1 MLLEKAIQKNAIIYL
16 QTGSGKT
23 YIAVMLIKEYQASLE
38 NRLDSGGK
46 RTVFLAVTVPLI
58 IQQANYIRMHC
69 HLNVGEYY
77 GSKTIDDKV
86 IDLWDKDIWANELE
100 ANQILVMTP
109 QILVDLIQHAF
120 LDMNQI
126 NLLIF
131 DECHHAIGNHPY
143 SQLLQ
148 LYHNNDSKNKNIRI
162 LGMTASIVQRKCSLS
177 TFKSHFVKLEKKF
190 K

>member
-1 MLLEKAIQKNAIIYL
+1 MLLEKVIEKNGIIYL

-23 YIAVMLIKEYQASLE
+23 YIAVMLIKENLEILEKKLE
-38 NRLDSGGK
+38 NGGK

-77 GSKTIDDKV
+77 GSKTIDDQV
-86 IDLWDKDIWANELE
+86 IDLWDKNIWDNEIE

-109 QILVDLIQHAF
+109 QILVDIIQHAF
-120 LDMNQI
+120 LDINQI

-131 DECHHAIGNHPY
+131 DECHHAVGNHPY
-143 SQLLQ
+143 SQLLR
-148 LYHNNDSKNKNIRI
+148 LYHNNHSNNKDIRVM
-162 LGMTASIVQRKCSLS
+162 GMTASIVQRKCNLS
-177 TFKSHFVKLEKKF
+177 TFKSHFVNLENKF